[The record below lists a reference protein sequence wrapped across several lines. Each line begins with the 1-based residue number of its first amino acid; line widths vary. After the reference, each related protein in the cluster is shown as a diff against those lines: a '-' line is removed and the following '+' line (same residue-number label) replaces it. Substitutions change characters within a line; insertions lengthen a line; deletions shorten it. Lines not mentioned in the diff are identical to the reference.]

1 VKFQKIIK
9 ERTPIKVANT
19 VAFFF
24 DIWPVTTGRFAVRAI
39 NLSRSLSITMLN
51 ALALPAARVP
61 AKIVAKA
68 NPNSGNPLAAKTMAG
83 NVDTSKSSTTL
94 NFIRS
99 RYPRIVLLTRQDYPA
114 FRSTPPRPLTGTIVT
129 LLSTETADEQEKGR
143 AMTENN
149 KPEWFEITDA
159 DEKPELRK
167 VSKSLPVSAV
177 LVAALILGVG
187 AFTAQTQGVTPLSAS
202 NTNATQSA
210 QPENNP
216 TAQAVSA
223 VNSAVAN
230 PTTVAAAVV
239 GTVATNKLAN
249 PAISK
254 LPTGGDD
261 EDDDDHGRGHDDDD
275 DDDEGDDD

>member
-1 VKFQKIIK
+1 
-9 ERTPIKVANT
+9 
-19 VAFFF
+19 
-24 DIWPVTTGRFAVRAI
+24 
-39 NLSRSLSITMLN
+39 MLK

-68 NPNSGNPLAAKTMAG
+68 NPNSGNPLAAKTIAG

-99 RYPRIVLLTRQDYPA
+99 RYPRIALLTRQDYPA
-114 FRSTPPRPLTGTIVT
+114 FRSTPPRPLTGILVT
-129 LLSTETADEQEKGR
+129 LLSTETADEEEKGR

-187 AFTAQTQGVTPLSAS
+187 AVTAQNQGVTPLSAS
-202 NTNATQSA
+202 NTNATQTA

-216 TAQAVSA
+216 TAQAV
-223 VNSAVAN
+223 AVA
-230 PTTVAAAVV
+230 AV
-239 GTVATNKLAN
+239 GTVTTNKLAN
-249 PAISK
+249 PAIAQ

-261 EDDDDHGRGHDDDD
+261 DNDDDDDDDHGRDHDDDDEDDEND